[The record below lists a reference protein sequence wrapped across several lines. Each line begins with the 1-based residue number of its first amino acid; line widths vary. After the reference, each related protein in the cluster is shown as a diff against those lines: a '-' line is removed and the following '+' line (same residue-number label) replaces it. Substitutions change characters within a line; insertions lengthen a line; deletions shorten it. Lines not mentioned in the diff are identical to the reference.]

1 MSRAQNPRLHS
12 DDGGVVIG
20 WLTRVVVTFAII
32 GVVLFDAISIGTT
45 STSIADQGS
54 TAAQEASGVW
64 NNTHDIQQAYDAAV
78 ASAGAADARNEV
90 STTRFTVDPDGT
102 VHLVIKRTAP
112 TLVVQRW
119 SRTAGW
125 ARVHSSAE
133 GKSID

>member
-1 MSRAQNPRLHS
+1 MSRVQSPRLHG

-32 GVVLFDAISIGTT
+32 GVGLFDAISIGTT
-45 STSIADQGS
+45 STAVADQGS
-54 TAAQEASGVW
+54 TAAQEASSVW
-64 NNTHDIQQAYDAAV
+64 NSTHDIQQAYDAAV
-78 ASAGAADARNEV
+78 AAAGAAAARKEV

-102 VHLVIKRTAP
+102 VHLVIERTAP
-112 TLVVQRW
+112 TLVVHHW